1 MTEKQ
6 LKEQIA
12 KLEKQ
17 LEEKKAEL
25 QNLTAP
31 YSVTYKIEYHYSKTN
46 LRTFSRTS
54 YYDNEQTAKK
64 AMNEKIK
71 KAKVFS
77 QYHAT
82 GCAYLT
88 IEYKVKGETISYD
101 HYMFVMGEQ
110 Q

>member
-6 LKEQIA
+6 LREQIS
-12 KLEKQ
+12 KLENQ
-17 LEEKKAEL
+17 LETKKTEL
-25 QNLTAP
+25 KNITTPCSLK
-31 YSVTYKIEYHYSKTN
+31 YRMEYHYNSEN
-46 LRTFSRTS
+46 VRVRNHVS
-54 YYDNEQTAKK
+54 YYADEQSAKK
-64 AMNEKIK
+64 AISEKIRQ
-71 KAKVFS
+71 AKVFS

-88 IEYKVKGETISYD
+88 IEYKVKGDVVLYE